1 MVQGTKR
8 QTVLDM
14 RFSHGV
20 GVGNDMRRI
29 EQFFVSK
36 AAERTLPPICIKH
49 SLPERS
55 LVQAYPYLCG
65 YIRPSRRIG
74 GVINIGFGVGVCW
87 QAQMLSV
94 VYGD

>member
-8 QTVLDM
+8 QTVSDM
-14 RFSHGV
+14 RFSLGV
-20 GVGNDMRRI
+20 GVGDDMGCI
-29 EQFFVSK
+29 KQFFVSK
-36 AAERTLPPICIKH
+36 AAERALPPICLKH

-55 LVQAYPYLCG
+55 LVQTYPYLCG
-65 YIRPSRRIG
+65 YIRPSRRVG
-74 GVINIGFGVGVCW
+74 GVINIGFGVGVCR